1 MGIEVLWDLLPWLYS
16 EFVNSW
22 LQRTQLLI
30 CTLEKTTRA
39 GLIQPGQGEAVNGK
53 GIYQVQSSD
62 AYLPALFL

>member
-1 MGIEVLWDLLPWLYS
+1 MVAKDTTINLHTG
-16 EFVNSW
+16 
-22 LQRTQLLI
+22 
-30 CTLEKTTRA
+30 KTTRA